1 MTITNTIPMQ
11 LYELPSG
18 NIAAL
23 VYVVSL
29 ADLVIG
35 MLLVTIVLLL
45 VVQMWRVRS

>member
-18 NIAAL
+18 NLAAL

-29 ADLVIG
+29 ADLMIG
-35 MLLVTIVLLL
+35 MLLLSIVLLL
-45 VVQMWRVRS
+45 IVQMWRSR